1 MADTAEEQIHQL
13 EDQITELQH
22 EVKALR
28 TQLDSTLKKF
38 KRAEREI
45 ERSENYNAD
54 LRKTVDDL
62 SKQLHKFKVAK
73 SSARNHFQCQVSE
86 KDFPQEIQATEEH
99 AADTVEATREA
110 YTAEQLA
117 IDAMKDG
124 EKEQQQTEPM
134 SIADSLKA
142 AAESVVNQSGFVYDD
157 TTGLY
162 YDYNSGYYYDSEN
175 SLYYD
180 ANSGTYYFFDQES
193 NSYQFHSQVDPAQ
206 FSQMQKYVQHRD
218 DRHIKRKHKN
228 KDKTDSKDNRLNED
242 DKSEIKISKKRK
254 KHQISNDTVVEI
266 SSQGQSYKHANSN
279 THTKD
284 NKDICESKNNTAIT
298 HDNKSKSRGRGRHHK
313 ENKANGDE
321 NNSENVKAS
330 DKNENDDE
338 NVKAKTMEE
347 NVKDNEENVKAT
359 DNVGEDSESDMEE
372 GELSSSESEIDELS
386 DESEPKEDESCPLLY
401 PPCIRMIVQVSD
413 TLDRGTL
420 YILTYMGG
428 TIGREKDMG
437 HTVRIPDLNV
447 SKMHAE
453 VKYIEDWKKYGIT
466 DHASQNGTFVNNER
480 ISKPKVMGKPFP
492 LSHRDEL
499 KIGGSTFLL
508 HIHPGTETCDECEP
522 GQIQAAQK
530 LEQTKDF
537 VVQSKTDRD
546 LERKKQLKL
555 IKKKFGLEKTAYDD
569 SKAINN
575 PAYKDKAGERRK
587 KVGSENPFE
596 KHEAPASVHR
606 EISEGNKGHRMLK
619 KMGWASGEGLGKAQ
633 RGGITE
639 PIKVVIRSKQSAGLG
654 SGIGHSIDDIGSV
667 QKSKNLTITQ
677 ERFDKITKSEAVSSD
692 SSNNSAF
699 PKRQTFVKSETLVP
713 MSEQESQPPDDGNQ
727 PIFD

>member
-228 KDKTDSKDNRLNED
+228 KDKTDSKVNFDVDSVTEALTELN
-242 DKSEIKISKKRK
+242 IAQAR
-254 KHQISNDTVVEI
+254 Q
-266 SSQGQSYKHANSN
+266 HA
-279 THTKD
+279 T
-284 NKDICESKNNTAIT
+284 
-298 HDNKSKSRGRGRHHK
+298 
-313 ENKANGDE
+313 
-321 NNSENVKAS
+321 
-330 DKNENDDE
+330 
-338 NVKAKTMEE
+338 
-347 NVKDNEENVKAT
+347 
-359 DNVGEDSESDMEE
+359 
-372 GELSSSESEIDELS
+372 
-386 DESEPKEDESCPLLY
+386 ESCPLLY